1 MNRKDL
7 NNEWVKALS
16 RIGNSCH
23 EQYFRKS
30 DSTQDSGVAFA
41 LQERRGN
48 NLLTFARI

>member
-7 NNEWVKALS
+7 NNEWVKVLS

-23 EQYFRKS
+23 EQYLRKA
-30 DSTQDSGVAFA
+30 TPHKNNGVAFA
-41 LQERRGN
+41 LQKRRGD